1 VVTVVILAA
10 LGLSAWS
17 VWLRPAKD
25 STAGAGLNP
34 NRIAVLYFAKAPGS
48 SDSLGYLADGITEA
62 LIHEHSHNKINM
74 LWTLAP
80 VLHNAF
86 TPLYTSPFRPDPRP
100 LHGVLLGVHAFLPIE
115 GMYEELQAR
124 DHPAIRGSGFEERR
138 RRVRERNA
146 QACEMLETH
155 AQPTETGRGVLDE
168 IARCNSHY
176 SSATVLLHG

>member
-1 VVTVVILAA
+1 
-10 LGLSAWS
+10 
-17 VWLRPAKD
+17 
-25 STAGAGLNP
+25 
-34 NRIAVLYFAKAPGS
+34 
-48 SDSLGYLADGITEA
+48 
-62 LIHEHSHNKINM
+62 M

-146 QACEMLETH
+146 QAMRD
-155 AQPTETGRGVLDE
+155 ARDARAADGDRARRAGRN
-168 IARCNSHY
+168 RRWNTHY
-176 SSATVLLHG
+176 SSATVLLHWMNKDAEAMSIHQHVRRAAQKIIRRFERPDHACRGAVLARADRLDSQRTRDAEAVGPTGRARNSALCR